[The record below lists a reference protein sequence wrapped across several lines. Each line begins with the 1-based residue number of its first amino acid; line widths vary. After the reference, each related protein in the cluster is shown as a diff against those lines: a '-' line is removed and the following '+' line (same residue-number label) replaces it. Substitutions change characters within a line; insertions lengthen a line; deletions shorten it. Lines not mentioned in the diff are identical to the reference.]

1 LFTGCS
7 DDDTEEVSTF
17 VGNFVISKATVSVP
31 VNLSTTAGIPI
42 PIPVGMD
49 ITGQIQAALL
59 SSLQGCSADKSWI
72 ELRKDKTIYMSCESK
87 SAFNAGT
94 WEEISETEL
103 KLNMNSAAIPSSPSG
118 SVLVVTGITKSAAGL
133 KGTTSVPMPKDMFA
147 AGLAAAGFTI
157 ANTPPVYTIT
167 FTLEFSKK

>member
-1 LFTGCS
+1 LFTGCG

-17 VGNFVISKATVSVP
+17 VGNFVISKATVSAP

-59 SSLQGCSADKSWI
+59 SAVKCSADKSWV
-72 ELRKDKTIYMSCESK
+72 ELRKDKTIYMSCEGAN
-87 SAFNAGT
+87 AFNAGT
-94 WEEISETEL
+94 WEEVSATEL
-103 KLNMNSAAIPSSPSG
+103 KLNMNNAAIPSSPNG
-118 SVLVVTGITKSAAGL
+118 SVLVVKDIVKSAAGL
-133 KGTTSVPMPKDMFA
+133 KGTTSVPMPKEMFA
-147 AGLAAAGFTI
+147 AGLTAAGFTI
-157 ANTPPVYTIT
+157 AATPPVYMVT